1 MKCPTLHDAAV
12 CYNTMAKR
20 RRKDNTMAKR
30 RRTDNAMAKRRTDN
44 TMAKKER
51 QSNGQKDRQYNDQKK
66 TDRQY
71 NDQKKTDRQY
81 NDQKEKGQTTIYK
94 TLRKLK
100 LSNTNP
106 SKTVG
111 ELRCSGEVSS
121 SFSTCDTRRVILLKD
136 SNILWHGNHVGQQY
150 TQIIQISLIKH
161 ELTKTESKEWN
172 IVFSIEYYQ
181 YSCS

>member
-1 MKCPTLHDAAV
+1 MNWLLTGLKEINRTGATNGIGTTYPSAATEFTFGLLVEFVFLDLWFLCGVLWIIVCPFPSGHCIV
-12 CYNTMAKR
+12 CP
-20 RRKDNTMAKR
+20 
-30 RRTDNAMAKRRTDN
+30 
-44 TMAKKER
+44 
-51 QSNGQKDRQYNDQKK
+51 SSFGHCIVCLSFFGK
-66 TDRQY
+66 T
-71 NDQKKTDRQY
+71 
-81 NDQKEKGQTTIYK
+81 G
-94 TLRKLK
+94 
-100 LSNTNP
+100 
-106 SKTVG
+106 G

-121 SFSTCDTRRVILLKD
+121 SFSTCDTRRVILLND

>member
-1 MKCPTLHDAAV
+1 
-12 CYNTMAKR
+12 
-20 RRKDNTMAKR
+20 
-30 RRTDNAMAKRRTDN
+30 
-44 TMAKKER
+44 
-51 QSNGQKDRQYNDQKK
+51 
-66 TDRQY
+66 
-71 NDQKKTDRQY
+71 
-81 NDQKEKGQTTIYK
+81 
-94 TLRKLK
+94 

-106 SKTVG
+106 SKTGG

-121 SFSTCDTRRVILLKD
+121 SFSTCDTRRVILLND